1 MPRSPI
7 AFLMLL
13 TVALLGCQHVETW
26 SRLRQI
32 DPSLA
37 ILNDPPRLLT
47 IASSYE
53 GPAGQPPEH
62 PSAPTIETRHEAL
75 RALLRV
81 QRGRFQVVLLAVT
94 DTTGIDHVVIE
105 TLQSSNNLVKL
116 LATPTHL
123 ADRKAA
129 EGDYWSMELLEFDN
143 SGRLLS
149 RQPYKEPH
157 G

>member
-1 MPRSPI
+1 MPRNML
-7 AFLMLL
+7 AFLAVL
-13 TVALLGCQHVETW
+13 TFALLGCQPVGVW
-26 SRLRQI
+26 SRLSQV

-37 ILNDPPRLLT
+37 ILNDPQRLLT

-53 GPAGQPPEH
+53 GPIGQPSEH

-75 RALLRV
+75 QALLRV
-81 QRGRFQVVLLAVT
+81 QRSRFQVELSPVT
-94 DTTGIDHVVIE
+94 DTTGIDHVCIE

-116 LATPTHL
+116 LATPSRN
-123 ADRKAA
+123 ADRKAP
-129 EGDYWSMELLEFDN
+129 EGDYWSMELLDFDK

-149 RQPYKEPH
+149 RQPYMEPH